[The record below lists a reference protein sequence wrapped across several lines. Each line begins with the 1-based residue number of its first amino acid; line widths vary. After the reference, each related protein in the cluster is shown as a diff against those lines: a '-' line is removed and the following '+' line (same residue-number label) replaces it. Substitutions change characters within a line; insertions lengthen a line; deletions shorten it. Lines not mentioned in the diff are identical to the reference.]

1 MPNPKATSASSAV
14 ILDGRTLSDYE
25 LLRERKIA
33 RNEARLQSLGLSS
46 GPMLSSVSI
55 SKPSAADKAP
65 RKRKPKRPPREGTR
79 KSLRKLG
86 ATPHYNLEESAA
98 RLDEY
103 DPEAGEG
110 GGVGK
115 PGLKRKGSAKKSNN
129 GGSALSAPVMELSGG
144 VPGASSGGAVKASDL
159 RIDLSKLSPHL
170 NSLAPATGKAAVIDL
185 LASTVG
191 RRGSSLSWS
200 KYSGSLLFK
209 NAAILWMN
217 FDKNGGG
224 DYVNDF
230 GEGGEEVNWYG
241 GSKVSSESNMYK
253 GLRQRFSFSSKAD
266 SGVVV
271 FARFCEG
278 SKSEP
283 YVYLGRVE
291 LVETG

>member
-1 MPNPKATSASSAV
+1 MFDLYALP
-14 ILDGRTLSDYE
+14 LLTLAE
-25 LLRERKIA
+25 
-33 RNEARLQSLGLSS
+33 
-46 GPMLSSVSI
+46 
-55 SKPSAADKAP
+55 
-65 RKRKPKRPPREGTR
+65 
-79 KSLRKLG
+79 
-86 ATPHYNLEESAA
+86 
-98 RLDEY
+98 
-103 DPEAGEG
+103 
-110 GGVGK
+110 
-115 PGLKRKGSAKKSNN
+115 
-129 GGSALSAPVMELSGG
+129 ALSAPVMELPGG

-191 RRGSSLSWS
+191 RRVSSLSWS

-241 GSKVSSESNMYK
+241 GSKVRAREPNHHHRVWQPGLLLILRQVSSESNMYK
-253 GLRQRFSFSSKAD
+253 GLRQRFSLSSKAD

-291 LVETG
+291 LVETGQLSPPIRFRCRFLDKVEGGAKEAFCKF